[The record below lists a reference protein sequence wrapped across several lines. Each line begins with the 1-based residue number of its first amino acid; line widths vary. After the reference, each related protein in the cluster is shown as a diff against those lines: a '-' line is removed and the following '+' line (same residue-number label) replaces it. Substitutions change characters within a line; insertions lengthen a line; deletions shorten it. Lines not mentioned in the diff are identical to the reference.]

1 MLELHEEKESIIQN
15 TEVRAFY
22 QEQTGNFLEININLI
37 WSVTRRKPTV
47 AGENEA
53 E

>member
-22 QEQTGNFLEININLI
+22 QEQTGNFLEIYINVI
-37 WSVTRRKPTV
+37 WSVTKRKPIC
-47 AGENEA
+47 GEKEV